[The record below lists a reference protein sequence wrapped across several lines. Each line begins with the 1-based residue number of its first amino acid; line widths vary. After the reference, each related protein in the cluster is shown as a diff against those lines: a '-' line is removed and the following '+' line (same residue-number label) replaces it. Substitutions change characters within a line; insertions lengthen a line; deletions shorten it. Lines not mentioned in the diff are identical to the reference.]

1 MASVDVEVVA
11 ASVDVEVV
19 ASVDVEVVASVVT
32 VLLLLLKKHP
42 SF

>member
-1 MASVDVEVVA
+1 MDVEVV